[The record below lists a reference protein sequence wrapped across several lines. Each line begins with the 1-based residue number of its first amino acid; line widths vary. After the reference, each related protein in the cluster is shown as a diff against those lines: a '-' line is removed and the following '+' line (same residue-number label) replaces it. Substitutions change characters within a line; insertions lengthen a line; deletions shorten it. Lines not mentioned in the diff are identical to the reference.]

1 LAYQIKQCSDA
12 KAKQEEKEAQEKKA
26 TVAKEME
33 QKMQAEM
40 AITLAPVKIQGDII
54 LGFVK
59 KGFTLLMQP
68 TFDAVAEHLKC
79 NFVVYGSYPAAM
91 MVEEMK
97 NTSKSVNPNPF
108 PKLITM
114 RFDDI
119 DVVYGTFGS
128 GEFERK
134 SYTKLKLALQ
144 KEVNFVKAINIPIG
158 ENFLN
163 CIDVNMVAICC
174 QIEVIDGKVSG
185 VEVFVHPR
193 FWEFALFN
201 PIVTPI
207 RFATPAQ
214 TYIRAAYKAFTH
226 GLQLNLGGLNPCVGE
241 FYQSHRDKVYLPSS
255 RLHSVSCRLG
265 GSDEGLGQVA
275 VLYVQDPANDELSI

>member
-1 LAYQIKQCSDA
+1 
-12 KAKQEEKEAQEKKA
+12 
-26 TVAKEME
+26 
-33 QKMQAEM
+33 
-40 AITLAPVKIQGDII
+40 
-54 LGFVK
+54 
-59 KGFTLLMQP
+59 
-68 TFDAVAEHLKC
+68 
-79 NFVVYGSYPAAM
+79 M

>member
-1 LAYQIKQCSDA
+1 
-12 KAKQEEKEAQEKKA
+12 
-26 TVAKEME
+26 
-33 QKMQAEM
+33 
-40 AITLAPVKIQGDII
+40 
-54 LGFVK
+54 
-59 KGFTLLMQP
+59 MQP

-108 PKLITM
+108 PKLVTM
-114 RFDDI
+114 RFDDN

-128 GEFERK
+128 GEFECK

-158 ENFLN
+158 EKFFN
-163 CIDVNMVAICC
+163 CIDINMVAICC

-207 RFATPAQ
+207 RFATPAL

-226 GLQLNLGGLNPCVGE
+226 GLQINLGGLNPCVGE
-241 FYQSHRDKVYLPSS
+241 FYRSHQDKVEAMKDWDKSPFSMFKIRRTTSS
-255 RLHSVSCRLG
+255 AFEFALRQCVNCPQRSTSSASGKCAARA
-265 GSDEGLGQVA
+265 VA
-275 VLYVQDPANDELSI
+275 PN